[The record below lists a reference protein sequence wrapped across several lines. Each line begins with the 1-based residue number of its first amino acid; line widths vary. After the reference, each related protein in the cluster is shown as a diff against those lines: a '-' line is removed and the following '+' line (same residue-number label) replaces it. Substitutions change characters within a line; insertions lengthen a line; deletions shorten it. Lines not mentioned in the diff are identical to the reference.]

1 MDPETQVIPLDKSND
16 VQDVQGGQAQAPFR
30 EEEEEVHDAELVNA
44 FRKILIWLSA
54 LRCTP
59 LRSGGKGVNVV
70 VATLLSLLSKIS
82 LEDVS

>member
-1 MDPETQVIPLDKSND
+1 MVASRTSIMTVSPVTLLDASS
-16 VQDVQGGQAQAPFR
+16 FR
-30 EEEEEVHDAELVNA
+30 LEARTSLFVSACLRPTYV
-44 FRKILIWLSA
+44 FRKIMIW